1 MKKRV
6 VAILMA
12 TVVAVGSLA
21 GCGSKGGNGG
31 EALFFIGKDREL
43 S

>member
-21 GCGSKGGNGG
+21 GCGSKGVNGG
-31 EALFFIGKDREL
+31 EA
-43 S
+43 ST

>member
-12 TVVAVGSLA
+12 TAVAVGSLA

-31 EALFFIGKDREL
+31 EGQYRRRKG
-43 S
+43 